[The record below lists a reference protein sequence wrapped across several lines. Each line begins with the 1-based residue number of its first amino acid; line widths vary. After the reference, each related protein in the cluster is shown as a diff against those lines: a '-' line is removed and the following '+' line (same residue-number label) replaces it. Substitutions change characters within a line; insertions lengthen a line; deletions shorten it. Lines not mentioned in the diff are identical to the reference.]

1 MKWIV
6 GYDEYDLCALYRH
19 TSKLSHCRRF
29 RDSQHMRDF
38 CGLADPEDRV
48 FGCFVLGRAR
58 QNLKLRGSR
67 RDWRE
72 KVTWK

>member
-1 MKWIV
+1 
-6 GYDEYDLCALYRH
+6 
-19 TSKLSHCRRF
+19 
-29 RDSQHMRDF
+29 MRDF